1 MNISQAVTMWETYQK
16 GNLKPNTLRAY
27 HTILTK
33 FSAQF
38 AERDCHDL
46 STDEI
51 LSFLNTLTEHTK
63 QQTKRTRYAHLSS
76 FFNFIR
82 HTIDHTFTNPCDTP
96 MMRKLFRA
104 RTITPWNLI
113 EKETIDEIIFRTANP
128 RNRLILELM
137 ARGGMRIGE
146 VLNLIP
152 EDINGRKLV
161 LRDPKSG
168 KEFEYVY
175 IPQKVA
181 ERLTTYIRENGIDPL
196 HRIFPICYETA
207 RSFVIKAGNTVG
219 VHLRP
224 HDLRRHAATYA
235 SRSGVPIEIVSKV
248 ILRHANLSTTQ
259 RYLGKVSDAEAMRW
273 IENLYG

>member
-1 MNISQAVTMWETYQK
+1 M
-16 GNLKPNTLRAY
+16 
-27 HTILTK
+27 
-33 FSAQF
+33 
-38 AERDCHDL
+38 
-46 STDEI
+46 
-51 LSFLNTLTEHTK
+51 
-63 QQTKRTRYAHLSS
+63 
-76 FFNFIR
+76 
-82 HTIDHTFTNPCDTP
+82 NPCDTP
-96 MMRKLFRA
+96 MMRKIFRA
-104 RTITPWNLI
+104 RTITPWSLI
-113 EKETIDEIIFRTANP
+113 EKETIDEIIFRTSNP

-152 EDINGRKLV
+152 EDIHGRKLV

-168 KEFEYVY
+168 KECEYVY

-181 ERLTTYIRENGIDPL
+181 ERLTAYIREEGIHPL

-207 RSFVIKAGNTVG
+207 RSFVIKAGKTVG
-219 VHLRP
+219 IHLRP

-259 RYLGKVSDAEAMRW
+259 RYLGKVSDSEAMRW
-273 IENLYG
+273 IENLYA